1 MPFFKHMRC
10 VMMILCCTLVSL
22 MAAEKTTSPYTF
34 GVLAQRSAVLTAQ
47 YWNPILT
54 YVSAKSGVSLV
65 LKVERTA
72 PASNV
77 AIQHGNYDF
86 VYANTIFHPDM
97 DSANYQVI
105 LRPRDHVIK
114 GQIVTLTN
122 SPLYSLQDIANTE
135 VGFPSITA
143 FLGYVVPMDYLR
155 HQSINVIPVFGGNQE
170 GIIAQLKAGKV
181 LVAAVKSQI
190 MSTYAHREN
199 ITYRVLWES
208 EEFFNIPIAVHPR
221 IPKDVA
227 QAVQNAF
234 ETMSSDPEGLKIL
247 EASAKRVV
255 QDPPL
260 GFTRSSS
267 AEYQNYRDFYTHLV
281 REEMKKP

>member
-1 MPFFKHMRC
+1 MPFKHLSR
-10 VMMILCCTLVSL
+10 VMIILLWCSLLSL
-22 MAAEKTTSPYTF
+22 MAEETTPYTF

-54 YVSAKSGVSLV
+54 YVSAKSGVFLV

-77 AIQHGNYDF
+77 ATKNGTYDF
-86 VYANTIFHPDM
+86 VYSNTIFHPDM
-97 DSANYQVI
+97 DQANYQVI

-122 SPLYSLQDIANTE
+122 SPLYSLEDIADKE
-135 VGFPSITA
+135 VGFPSVTA
-143 FLGYVVPMDYLR
+143 FLGYVVPMDYLK
-155 HQSINVIPVFGGNQE
+155 HQGIHVIPVFGGNQE
-170 GIIAQLKAGKV
+170 GIMAQLKAGKV
-181 LVAAVKSQI
+181 LVAAVNNQI
-190 MSTYAHREN
+190 MDTYAHREK

-221 IPKDVA
+221 IPPNVV

-234 ETMSSDPEGLKIL
+234 EQMSSDPEGLKIL
-247 EASAKRVV
+247 ENSAKLIA

-260 GFTRSSS
+260 GFTQSSTT
-267 AEYQNYRDFYTHLV
+267 EYQNYRNFYTHIV
-281 REEMKKP
+281 REEMKNP